1 MKRWTC
7 VSVFCL
13 KRLTFT
19 IKRSFPLVLAYSF
32 NRNSPRLSIHQDRF
46 IGLFICSLK
55 KQSTAKRA
63 QTSSPSDPK
72 DPAPTAILIDHTGK
86 SPCRTT
92 GSSVTLGPS
101 PWRALACHPALHISP
116 LHASRMLCRPGSVP
130 FLIFWVDMAALWQR
144 ASPLLPDLRTDAS
157 PRWRCKTSW
166 VLLINSSW
174 SSSSSSIFGQ
184 LTRETSLG
192 HWS

>member
-32 NRNSPRLSIHQDRF
+32 NGNSPRLTIHQDRF

-63 QTSSPSDPK
+63 QTSLPSDPK

-101 PWRALACHPALHISP
+101 PWRALGCHPALHISP

-130 FLIFWVDMAALWQR
+130 FLIFWVDMAAPVADGR
-144 ASPLLPDLRTDAS
+144 GLLP
-157 PRWRCKTSW
+157 CC
-166 VLLINSSW
+166 LISE
-174 SSSSSSIFGQ
+174 
-184 LTRETSLG
+184 LTPHHDGVARPPGSF
-192 HWS
+192 